1 MFLYAALAMN
11 AARHREEMDRKVHL
25 RLDRDDPSITIQL
38 VQEKIAEIQRE
49 HPDRD
54 VFFDGDEYAICSQPR
69 DVSE

>member
-1 MFLYAALAMN
+1 
-11 AARHREEMDRKVHL
+11 MDRKVHL

-69 DVSE
+69 E